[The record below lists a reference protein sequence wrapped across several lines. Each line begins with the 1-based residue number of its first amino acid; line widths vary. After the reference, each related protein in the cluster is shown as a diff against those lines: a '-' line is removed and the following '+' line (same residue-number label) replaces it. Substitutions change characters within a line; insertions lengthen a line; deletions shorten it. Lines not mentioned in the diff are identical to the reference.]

1 VFDRVLGSGMFVIRP
16 ECETLQGRFLN
27 GDIMKNQ
34 YLMGLYTAALIV
46 QDMAGDKESPY
57 SHKIMQA
64 YQKTALMLERD
75 NDQRN
80 N

>member
-1 VFDRVLGSGMFVIRP
+1 
-16 ECETLQGRFLN
+16 
-27 GDIMKNQ
+27 MKNQ

-57 SHKIMQA
+57 SHKIMA
-64 YQKTALMLERD
+64 LYQKTALMLERD